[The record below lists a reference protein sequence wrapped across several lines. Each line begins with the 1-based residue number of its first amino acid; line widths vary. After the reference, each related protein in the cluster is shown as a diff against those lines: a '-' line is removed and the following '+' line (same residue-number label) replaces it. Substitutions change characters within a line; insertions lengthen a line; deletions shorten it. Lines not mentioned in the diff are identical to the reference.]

1 MIRIGAV
8 EFLNA
13 RPLTYGLDAEP
24 WCEVRFDVP
33 SVCARLLHAG
43 HIDVGLIP
51 AIELLRGPE
60 PYEIVAGPVVSCR
73 GEVESVEVFSRV
85 PVSEIRTLALDTN
98 SRASVGL
105 LRVLC
110 ARHFGIAPTFVDMA
124 PDLPT
129 MLQHTDAALLIGDPA
144 FDAPW
149 QAMGLERI
157 DLGQAWWD
165 MTGLPFVFAV
175 WAARPGAL
183 TNVQAERLRQ
193 IRDQGLGAAEIIA
206 ADYAG
211 GDPAGTARAT
221 RYLREII
228 RYDLDE
234 DARRG
239 LARYLELAVELGLAA
254 APIGG
259 QPWVGQ
265 LPAVTVR
272 T

>member
-13 RPLTYGLDAEP
+13 RPLTHGLDAEP

-33 SVCARLLHAG
+33 SVCARLLHEG

-51 AIELLRGPE
+51 AIELLRGPQA
-60 PYEIVAGPVVSCR
+60 YEIVAGPVVSCR
-73 GEVESVEVFSRV
+73 GIVESVELFSRV

-98 SRASVGL
+98 SRASAGL

-110 ARHFGIAPTFVDMA
+110 ARHFFIAPTFVEMA

-129 MLQHTDAALLIGDPA
+129 MMQQADAALLIGDPA
-144 FDAPW
+144 FEAPW
-149 QAMGLERI
+149 RELGLEQI

-183 TNVQAERLRQ
+183 TDVQAERLRQ
-193 IRDQGLGAAEIIA
+193 IRDEGLAAVDAIAAE
-206 ADYAG
+206 YAG
-211 GDPAGTARAT
+211 GDPAGTARAAH
-221 RYLREII
+221 YLREVI

-239 LARYLELAVELGLAA
+239 LARYLELAVELGLAP
-254 APIGG
+254 APRER

-265 LPAVTVR
+265 LPAVSAR

>member
-13 RPLTYGLDAEP
+13 RPLTYGLNSEP

-33 SVCARLLHAG
+33 SVCARLLHEG

-51 AIELLRGPE
+51 AIELLRGPQ
-60 PYEIVAGPVVSCR
+60 PYEIVAGPVIACR
-73 GEVESVEVFSRV
+73 GVVDSVALFSRV
-85 PVSEIRTLALDTN
+85 PVPEIRTLALDTN

-105 LRVLC
+105 LQVLC
-110 ARHFGIAPTFVDMA
+110 ARHFGIAPTFIDAA
-124 PDLPT
+124 PDLPAMT
-129 MLQHTDAALLIGDPA
+129 RQADAALLIGDPA
-144 FDAPW
+144 FEAPW
-149 QAMGLERI
+149 RELGLEKI

-175 WAARPGAL
+175 WASRPGAL
-183 TNVQAERLRQ
+183 TEDQHERLRQ
-193 IRDQGLGAAEIIA
+193 IRDEGLAAAESIA
-206 ADYAG
+206 AEYAG
-211 GDPAGTARAT
+211 GDPAGTARAS

-239 LARYLELAVELGLAA
+239 LAHYLELTVELGLAP
-254 APIGG
+254 APRAR

-265 LPAVTVR
+265 RPAVTVR
-272 T
+272 P